1 MDRRSLN
8 AQGEWKDYLQHT
20 SNICLGFCTD
30 DTQMFGGGLHHP
42 DVLVGKAVASR
53 KAGKMFL
60 IPRNGQIQR
69 NTSPRQLRLR
79 NSNQR
84 FCSHKKKHFYAWI
97 FVLACGWR
105 QWQHQT
111 TLETWRLNTRHQI
124 TLKKDTVPTFFSL
137 NFCQAWGRGQEL
149 SNAPSFDLDLEFI
162 CRKTSCCAMALI

>member
-1 MDRRSLN
+1 
-8 AQGEWKDYLQHT
+8 
-20 SNICLGFCTD
+20 
-30 DTQMFGGGLHHP
+30 MFGGGLHHP

-60 IPRNGQIQR
+60 IPRNGQIQGK
-69 NTSPRQLRLR
+69 TLSGQLRLR

-111 TLETWRLNTRHQI
+111 TLETQRLNTRHQI
-124 TLKKDTVPTFFSL
+124 TLKKPTIANFFSL
-137 NFCQAWGRGQEL
+137 NFCQAWGRDKSSAMLLVLIWIWNWSVGKHLVAQWHW
-149 SNAPSFDLDLEFI
+149 SNYSQRRTEFI
-162 CRKTSCCAMALI
+162 ARNYASNREHRHQPDRA